1 MKTGPGRPP
10 TVRADPATAW
20 EALDAGSELRTSG
33 SLHTA
38 HASRTAAMP
47 TENERKYV
55 LSDAKAVRALWDD
68 ADWSEIRQGY
78 LTGDGRIRRQT
89 GMATCTTPSL

>member
-1 MKTGPGRPP
+1 
-10 TVRADPATAW
+10 
-20 EALDAGSELRTSG
+20 
-33 SLHTA
+33 
-38 HASRTAAMP
+38 MP